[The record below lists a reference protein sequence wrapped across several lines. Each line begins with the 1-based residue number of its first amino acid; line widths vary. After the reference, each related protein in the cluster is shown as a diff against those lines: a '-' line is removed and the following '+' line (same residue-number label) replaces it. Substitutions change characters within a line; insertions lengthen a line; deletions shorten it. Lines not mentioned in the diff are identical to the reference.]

1 MRVPLGLR
9 LILLVVGWFLLL
21 PVDRQQSLDNSR
33 SKLKETWSGVDLAQG
48 CVFSSPFFKRF
59 LF

>member
-1 MRVPLGLR
+1 MRAPLGLR

-33 SKLKETWSGVDLAQG
+33 SKLKEIWSHSHPIEGSL
-48 CVFSSPFFKRF
+48 
-59 LF
+59 